1 MKYDLSEINEIIQNR
16 RTIYP
21 EFFSERKVH
30 KEQIEGLLRNATW
43 APTHGMTQPWRFK
56 VFMGEGLSKF
66 AKFQSELYTSI
77 TEKEAYN
84 ERKFDKLQNRPLKS
98 SAVIAICMQRQKS
111 QKIPEIE
118 EIAAVSCAV
127 QNMLLTGT
135 AYGLAIHWTSS
146 TPTYRTEMKSFLG
159 LENNDRC
166 LGFLYIGYPKDEW
179 PKGQR
184 KPIEYVTDW
193 INE

>member
-66 AKFQSELYTSI
+66 AKFQSELYASI

-98 SAVIAICMQRQKS
+98 SAVIAICMQRQKAKRFQKSKKLLLFPALYRICFS
-111 QKIPEIE
+111 QE
-118 EIAAVSCAV
+118 
-127 QNMLLTGT
+127 QHT
-135 AYGLAIHWTSS
+135 A
-146 TPTYRTEMKSFLG
+146 
-159 LENNDRC
+159 
-166 LGFLYIGYPKDEW
+166 
-179 PKGQR
+179 
-184 KPIEYVTDW
+184 
-193 INE
+193 